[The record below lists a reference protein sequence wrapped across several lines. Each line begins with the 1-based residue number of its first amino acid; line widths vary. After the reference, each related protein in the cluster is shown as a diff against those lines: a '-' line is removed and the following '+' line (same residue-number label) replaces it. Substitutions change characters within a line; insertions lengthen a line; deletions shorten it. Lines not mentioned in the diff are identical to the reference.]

1 MRKATI
7 TMLLL
12 LVLSIGGVCAAAAG
26 VHGPHDQVVLKEATV
41 YGDRKYAEGLDIQ
54 VHAAYAP
61 HLFWDTSYETG
72 SESQIETEFLFSA
85 MGIYE
90 QIPSEHQGIVL
101 NNQIDFFYEPS
112 EEEAHG
118 IAKAYQELA
127 ETVPAG
133 QERET
138 TIYLKDYTDTYPITV
153 DIDLPG
159 ISTAL
164 DWSFQMNAPTR
175 DDEKLHEVQRDMLR
189 LQEYFSIPV
198 MEDERYTISVGKDD
212 SGHVT
217 HMGGGITDGD
227 SFWLE
232 AINTIADD
240 ACYFTFDT
248 HTNEGNVVDTSRL
261 PEGYGLFCVTFNGN
275 YDEEHPIVLEEM
287 DFGEPEMVYA
297 IDPNAY
303 IQGLYLSED
312 QSQLYLLTEEDYKL
326 YLTVIERKTMDTL
339 QKLQIHDWG
348 GDYGYVHEVHMQE
361 DYWVLWLSD
370 GYLAVLEKS
379 GQGVFS
385 QQFCVPYNT
394 GEAGDYSMSVYA
406 AVDWSG
412 ERLAV
417 IDQNYPEYT
426 YDTHY
431 KRRSKSCG
439 FWLLV
444 YDDAGTMVYA
454 GEYYSSLTPHSRLSN
469 CSPFGMKPFT
479 VSWKEE

>member
-26 VHGPHDQVVLKEATV
+26 VHAPHDQVVLKEDTV

-54 VHAAYAP
+54 VEAAYGT
-61 HLFWDTSYETG
+61 HLFWDTTHTTG
-72 SESQIETEFLFSA
+72 VVDQTDTEFLFSA
-85 MGIYE
+85 KDIDYKVPNEYQGILLDNRIGYFYT
-90 QIPSEHQGIVL
+90 PSEK
-101 NNQIDFFYEPS
+101 
-112 EEEAHG
+112 EAHG
-118 IAKAYQELA
+118 VARAYRELA

-133 QERET
+133 QEREA
-138 TIYLKDYTDTYPITV
+138 TIYLKDYTDTYPISV
-153 DIDLPG
+153 DIDFPG
-159 ISTAL
+159 IGVAL
-164 DWSFQMNAPTR
+164 DWNFQMNAPAE
-175 DDEKLHEVQRDMLR
+175 DHENLHEVQRDMLR

-198 MEDERYTISVGKDD
+198 LEDETYVISVGKDER
-212 SGHVT
+212 GNVT
-217 HMGGGITDGD
+217 HMSGGSGNGD
-227 SFWLE
+227 SFWIDMIH
-232 AINTIADD
+232 AIADD

-248 HTNEGNVVDTSRL
+248 HTNDGNVVDTSLL

-275 YDEEHPIVLEEM
+275 YDENAPMVLEEM

-297 IDPNAY
+297 IDPHTY
-303 IQGLYLSED
+303 ILGLYPNED
-312 QSQLYLLTEEDYKL
+312 QSQLYLLTEEDHIL

-348 GDYGYVHEVHMQE
+348 EDYGYVHEVHMQE
-361 DYWVLWLSD
+361 DYWVLWLSG

-379 GQGVFS
+379 GQGVFT
-385 QQFCVPYNT
+385 QQFCTPYNT

-406 AVDWSG
+406 AVDWNG

-431 KRRSKSCG
+431 RRRSKSCG

-454 GEYYSSLTPHSRLSN
+454 GEYFSSLTPQDQLNN
-469 CSPFGMKPFT
+469 CNPFGMKPFT